1 MSMGCS
7 LGFRPP
13 QFSEDLVWLPGWLQQ
28 HQAEPFDEHIKET
41 QMPSE
46 LAIKGLSSF
55 QGNIGESKDANLLAR
70 EEGRYN
76 SCHLFLSGE
85 NSSEISF
92 SPSPG
97 NVLHFHL
104 HLSSDGNSQNGTA
117 QLLDSSQKLLE
128 SNKVLS
134 VQLAENSV
142 GSKDKTHANMQF
154 SAGGLN
160 LLPLSS
166 VPETVENVYPPSP
179 SNNKEIE
186 GQYEKKFKY
195 RFLKGADVNEAVEL
209 SIAASEALVI
219 NELVKSESASEALPT
234 ASVLEVALLVK
245 QARLNMLEDAF
256 CCPTK
261 ETDTCDSLSELDD
274 VAMADAFEDVG
285 LSCSVPDDQHACN
298 SAMSHIKETFL
309 SETDF
314 RDDNGLNCTKLRSQQ
329 ESFDY
334 ISTSKHLENNVEID
348 LQITNDLPLESLDCE
363 RQKKLPH
370 DPLSQES
377 LDCERQKQENPKSFP
392 KLFLDE
398 NSFVQKHES
407 KSKLGSQSSMHSVG
421 LPDKANEGILLS
433 QDVRSSSLSFV
444 DPLCSVVPCSISTEN
459 ASTAQDKNQNEGE
472 NSKEDFFQPMP
483 ELGMEDLQKTLDQ
496 NIELD
501 HGNEQ
506 STNTV
511 NGKGSGFSV
520 RRKFTSLKTYSML
533 LPNYIPLLER
543 GRLCHNQF
551 QFKYDWGL
559 LSSDQN
565 MSSTKYS
572 DKRGFDDLL
581 CLRSVS
587 KCTAGRNNEDNNE
600 IAINRSLAA
609 EMKNEERNGTA
620 EGVEF
625 LVQPLEKRT
634 SPLVVN
640 QRRFHGL
647 QTSKHSVN
655 NFSGEKHPK
664 PATVPG
670 PVIEHQKIKS
680 LQKIQS
686 ECYNS
691 NDKHVFVRKRVHF
704 SEAKDLLP
712 QNKKLQK
719 IQSSHQNCS
728 TARAKRTKLSR
739 PGSRAYGV
747 KRCLTNFCVN
757 VGKRLIF
764 QGVEFLLTGFSS
776 EKEKEIEGL
785 IWKYGG
791 VVLFDIPSPKISRGK
806 RSSICQNLPVI
817 LCLKKLKTTKFLY
830 GCAVNTLILK
840 VDWLTD
846 SIAAGSI
853 IPPEKYMILL
863 NRADAMCTSI
873 GKLVHLNNNKYIFE
887 RVGIMLHGKH
897 GFYAKFSKIIKHGGG
912 LVFKTLQWLVQSLD
926 NEKIFVGA
934 IIAEDESRVS
944 RHLKHCAL
952 EREIPMMPA
961 SWIIK
966 SLHSG
971 KLFPIKEKSHSSLL
985 PTNSIPEAP
994 ISMDWSEEI

>member
-28 HQAEPFDEHIKET
+28 HQAEPFNEHIKET

-55 QGNIGESKDANLLAR
+55 QGNTGVSKDANLLAR

-104 HLSSDGNSQNGTA
+104 HLSSDGHSQYGTA
-117 QLLDSSQKLLE
+117 QLLDSSQKLPE
-128 SNKVLS
+128 SKKVLS

-142 GSKDKTHANMQF
+142 GSRDKTHANMQF
-154 SAGGLN
+154 SAGGPN

-179 SNNKEIE
+179 SNNKEI
-186 GQYEKKFKY
+186 GRQYEKKFNY

-219 NELVKSESASEALPT
+219 NELVKSESASEAPPT

-245 QARLNMLEDAF
+245 QARLNILEDAF

-285 LSCSVPDDQHACN
+285 LSCNVPDDQHACN

-309 SETDF
+309 SETHF
-314 RDDNGLNCTKLRSQQ
+314 RDDDGLNCTKLRSQQ

-334 ISTSKHLENNVEID
+334 ISTSKHLEDNVEMD

-363 RQKKLPH
+363 RQK
-370 DPLSQES
+370 
-377 LDCERQKQENPKSFP
+377 QENPKSFP
-392 KLFLDE
+392 KRFLDETSFLSESAYIAPDE

-444 DPLCSVVPCSISTEN
+444 DPLCSVVPCSISIEN
-459 ASTAQDKNQNEGE
+459 ASSAQDKNQNEGE
-472 NSKEDFFQPMP
+472 NSKEKFFQPMP

-496 NIELD
+496 NFELD

-506 STNTV
+506 ATNTV
-511 NGKGSGFSV
+511 NMQGSGLSV
-520 RRKFTSLKTYSML
+520 RRKLTSLKNYSML
-533 LPNYIPLLER
+533 VPNYIPLLER

-587 KCTAGRNNEDNNE
+587 KCSAGRNNEDNNE
-600 IAINRSLAA
+600 IALNRSLAA
-609 EMKNEERNGTA
+609 EMTNEERNETA

-625 LVQPLEKRT
+625 LVQPLAKRT

-640 QRRFHGL
+640 QRRCHGL

-664 PATVPG
+664 PATVTG
-670 PVIEHQKIKS
+670 PVIEHQKINS

-691 NDKHVFVRKRVHF
+691 NDKHVFVRKRVRF

-719 IQSSHQNCS
+719 IQSSHQNCK
-728 TARAKRTKLSR
+728 TRML
-739 PGSRAYGV
+739 
-747 KRCLTNFCVN
+747 
-757 VGKRLIF
+757 
-764 QGVEFLLTGFSS
+764 
-776 EKEKEIEGL
+776 
-785 IWKYGG
+785 
-791 VVLFDIPSPKISRGK
+791 VV
-806 RSSICQNLPVI
+806 
-817 LCLKKLKTTKFLY
+817 
-830 GCAVNTLILK
+830 
-840 VDWLTD
+840 
-846 SIAAGSI
+846 
-853 IPPEKYMILL
+853 
-863 NRADAMCTSI
+863 
-873 GKLVHLNNNKYIFE
+873 
-887 RVGIMLHGKH
+887 
-897 GFYAKFSKIIKHGGG
+897 
-912 LVFKTLQWLVQSLD
+912 
-926 NEKIFVGA
+926 
-934 IIAEDESRVS
+934 
-944 RHLKHCAL
+944 
-952 EREIPMMPA
+952 
-961 SWIIK
+961 
-966 SLHSG
+966 
-971 KLFPIKEKSHSSLL
+971 
-985 PTNSIPEAP
+985 
-994 ISMDWSEEI
+994 